1 MRPLRW
7 LACLLAAV
15 LLLPPG
21 WRGEAVPHPGAHA
34 AKAGTALPRE

>member
-1 MRPLRW
+1 M

-21 WRGEAVPHPGAHA
+21 WRGGTAPHPGAHA
-34 AKAGTALPRE
+34 AKAGAGLARE